1 MKVAAAWA
9 CRGAG
14 HGLDVGAQGKPRRG
28 EKARPAKNLIVN
40 LLVIENHE
48 AILSIEATDGGK

>member
-1 MKVAAAWA
+1 MAAAWA

-28 EKARPAKNLIVN
+28 EKARPAKNLLVN